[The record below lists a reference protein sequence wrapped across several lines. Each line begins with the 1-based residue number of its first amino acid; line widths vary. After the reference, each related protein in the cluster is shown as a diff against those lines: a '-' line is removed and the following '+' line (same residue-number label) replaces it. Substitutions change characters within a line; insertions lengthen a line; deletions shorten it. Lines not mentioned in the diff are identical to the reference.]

1 MRAGQRGGARRRP
14 AAVNGGS
21 KSATHRVT
29 PGRGKTQT
37 DQAPDATSRQAILEA
52 AARIMA
58 TKGYSGAS
66 ISMICKAANCK
77 ASSLYWHY
85 GSKENLFAEVV
96 QWKANHFF
104 GLFPRDVNN
113 TVSHPVG
120 TLDEIAEQ
128 VGRALQ
134 DDPLF
139 LRFLL
144 LLGLERQDMPAEA
157 RNVIVQIRGA
167 ARTWWQSLL
176 EAQFSNHGPT
186 TAKLVA
192 QEYAE
197 FGRSLID
204 GAFFAW
210 EFGDG
215 PDIRKVFRQL
225 MALLTA
231 LNDRMTAEES
241 TGTARRTSQESQL

>member
-1 MRAGQRGGARRRP
+1 MAKKSQKSDAIEKADAG
-14 AAVNGGS
+14 
-21 KSATHRVT
+21 
-29 PGRGKTQT
+29 
-37 DQAPDATSRQAILEA
+37 SRQAILEA

-66 ISMICKAANCK
+66 ISMICKAADCQ
-77 ASSLYWHY
+77 ASSLYWHFT
-85 GSKENLFAEVV
+85 SKENLFAEVV
-96 QWKANHFF
+96 RWKADHFF
-104 GLFPRDVNN
+104 SLFDR
-113 TVSHPVG
+113 SGQAAFG

-128 VGRALQ
+128 VGRVLQ

-157 RNVIVQIRGA
+157 RKVIVEVRGS
-167 ARTWWQSLL
+167 ARVWWQSLIEDHFANL
-176 EAQFSNHGPT
+176 GPT

-192 QEYAE
+192 EEYAE

-215 PDIRKVFRQL
+215 PDLRKVFRQL
-225 MALLTA
+225 MVLLSA
-231 LNDRMTAEES
+231 LNDKMAAEERS
-241 TGTARRTSQESQL
+241 SSHRNIILDAER

>member
-1 MRAGQRGGARRRP
+1 MRAKQGGGLRRRTAQP
-14 AAVNGGS
+14 AGGKSQKERMPRKNG
-21 KSATHRVT
+21 A
-29 PGRGKTQT
+29 P
-37 DQAPDATSRQAILEA
+37 DPDATSRQAILEA

-66 ISMICKAANCK
+66 ISMICKAADCK

-96 QWKANHFF
+96 RWKANHFF
-104 GLFPRDVNN
+104 GMFPRDGNAA
-113 TVSHPVG
+113 SHPVG
-120 TLDEIAEQ
+120 TIDEIAEQ

-157 RNVIVQIRGA
+157 RNVIVQIRAA

-215 PDIRKVFRQL
+215 PDIRKAFRQL
-225 MALLTA
+225 MVILTA
-231 LNDRMTAEES
+231 LNDRMTAEAASS
-241 TGTARRTSQESQL
+241 TQGHPAQDAR